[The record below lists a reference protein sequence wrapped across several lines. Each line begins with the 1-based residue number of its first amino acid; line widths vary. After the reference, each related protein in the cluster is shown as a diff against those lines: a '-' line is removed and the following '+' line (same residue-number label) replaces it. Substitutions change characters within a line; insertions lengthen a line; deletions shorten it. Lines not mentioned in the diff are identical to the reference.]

1 MGATVTTTH
10 ETIDG
15 ILFEVTTDDDGT
27 VLRVPIGPAPVDR
40 FAAFAEA
47 LDEALANDEVSV
59 RDAMRAALD
68 AVG

>member
-1 MGATVTTTH
+1 MSTTH

-15 ILFEVTTDDDGT
+15 YLYEVITDEDGT

-40 FAAFAEA
+40 FAAFATA
-47 LDEALANDEVSV
+47 LDQALADDDLST

-68 AVG
+68 AVT